1 MMIFSIRDRYSYF
14 SFRAVLA
21 FFMAIAFSATP
32 AAAESITATCS
43 TIAGVG
49 DAEAN
54 YLYYEAEAE
63 FGAGAA
69 SRLYGAYHQLKNK
82 CHNNPKARVVVSVQP
97 RVKAFFEARR

>member
-1 MMIFSIRDRYSYF
+1 MSIFSIRNGHS
-14 SFRAVLA
+14 RASRCAAVGFEA
-21 FFMAIAFSATP
+21 MAFSATP
-32 AAAESITATCS
+32 AVADRITATCA

-69 SRLYGAYHQLKNK
+69 GRLYGAYHQLKGK
-82 CHNNPKARVVVSVQP
+82 CQNNPKARVVVSVQP